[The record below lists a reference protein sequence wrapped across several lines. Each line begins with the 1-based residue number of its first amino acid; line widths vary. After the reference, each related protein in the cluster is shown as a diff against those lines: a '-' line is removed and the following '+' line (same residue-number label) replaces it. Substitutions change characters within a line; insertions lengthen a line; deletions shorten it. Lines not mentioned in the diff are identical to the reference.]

1 MSRRPDQHLSP
12 RGRRHPIRPDLN
24 LTLIATQVGCSP
36 SHLSD
41 ILSGRRRVTPKMA
54 PKLAKALNLPEARV
68 ADTLAAWAAQ
78 AAFAERRAVST
89 RRVR

>member
-1 MSRRPDQHLSP
+1 MSRRPDQHQSP

-24 LTLIATQVGCSP
+24 LQGVADQVGCSP

-41 ILSGRRRVTPKMA
+41 LLSGRRRVTPKML
-54 PKLAKALNLPEARV
+54 PKLARALGVPELR
-68 ADTLAAWAAQ
+68 LAATLESWAAQ
-78 AAFAERRAVST
+78 ASFVA